1 MTYLIG
7 EIILWLALAAL
18 VGLAAGWA
26 ARGVFGVRDAAQKSE
41 TDWSARSATAEA
53 GFEARTLAAEAANA
67 RLRADL
73 HAAQMRAAGLEAEG
87 GARVREL
94 EATLRTRLH
103 AAEALAEE
111 RGQAEA
117 RLRAALDT
125 ASAQALHRVAAAE
138 AEAARLG
145 AALEAA
151 DARAQAAAMPATA
164 AADARVAALETE
176 IAALTAR
183 LAARETPAPAAPRMA
198 KKARPAPPPGED
210 DLQTIAGLGP
220 AMEKALK
227 GQGIVTFA
235 ALAALGA
242 DEAKALGA
250 TLRNG
255 FAERFVRDDW
265 AGQARAALAAREAP
279 ATKDGAP

>member
-125 ASAQALHRVAAAE
+125 ASAAKVTMPCPFSAFSIAGPRPAIVCRSSSPGGGAGRAFFAIRGAAGAGVSR
-138 AEAARLG
+138 AARRAVS
-145 AALEAA
+145 AAISVS
-151 DARAQAAAMPATA
+151 RA
-164 AADARVAALETE
+164 
-176 IAALTAR
+176 
-183 LAARETPAPAAPRMA
+183 
-198 KKARPAPPPGED
+198 
-210 DLQTIAGLGP
+210 
-220 AMEKALK
+220 
-227 GQGIVTFA
+227 
-235 ALAALGA
+235 
-242 DEAKALGA
+242 A

-279 ATKDGAP
+279 AATDGAP